1 MTSVTFSPVKM
12 EVKSL
17 PSSKI
22 RGTDCFAAS
31 GAAIK
36 AACSWVAPFIGT
48 ERVRAH
54 NSQTLHVCIFLPT
67 LGWCQGVQN
76 RHIWH
81 SHGVLGIGNAP
92 TQGLRTIVLMTEP
105 VSSLML
111 STVFRCP
118 LGNGYIASSPTSC
131 QQMLCLGQ
139 AMLFPKCEA
148 FQLAMRHHNM
158 EICGNSTC
166 APSCKQRRCISKN
179 P

>member
-1 MTSVTFSPVKM
+1 M
-12 EVKSL
+12 
-17 PSSKI
+17 
-22 RGTDCFAAS
+22 
-31 GAAIK
+31 
-36 AACSWVAPFIGT
+36 
-48 ERVRAH
+48 H
-54 NSQTLHVCIFLPT
+54 FLPT

-148 FQLAMRHHNM
+148 FQLATRHHNM

-166 APSCKQRRCISKN
+166 APSVQTAPLYKQEPLNLLRCLLWSPGGMPACQRDN
-179 P
+179 MLSMSARHATSLRSLPRNGTCSGTCSGM